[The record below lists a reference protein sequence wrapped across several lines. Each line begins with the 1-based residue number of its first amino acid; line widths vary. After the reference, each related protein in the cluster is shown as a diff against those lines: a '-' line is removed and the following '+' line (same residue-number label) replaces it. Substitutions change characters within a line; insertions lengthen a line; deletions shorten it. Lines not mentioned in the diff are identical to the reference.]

1 MTKPIVHVIGTG
13 GSISCIGESRTDFLD
28 YGYADRHYTIHEM
41 LARVPE
47 IERIAAI
54 RSEQLSNV
62 ASGELSPAHWL
73 ALAKRINTI
82 FRDAP
87 ETAGVAVTH
96 GTATLEETSYFLNLT
111 VKSTKPV
118 VVTGAMRP
126 MTAMS
131 NDADVNLFDAVRI
144 AACDH
149 ARNRGVLAVLNNQ
162 IHAAREVSKSNT
174 SRLDTFKTPDLG
186 YLGYADSDGQIVFYR
201 SVERCHTAQ
210 TEFDV
215 DRVDVLP
222 RVDIAHAYSG
232 ADGTAIEAF
241 AKSGCA
247 GLVAGGLGSGSTP
260 RPFLNALTALTR
272 SGVPVVVASQ
282 SGSGRVM
289 ARRIFTDHGLIPSD
303 NLSPRKARILLM
315 LALTRTRDPAE
326 IARMFQTY

>member
-1 MTKPIVHVIGTG
+1 MRPIVHVIGTG

-28 YGYADRHYTIHEM
+28 YGYADRHYSIEEM
-41 LARVPE
+41 LARLPE
-47 IERIAAI
+47 LEHIATV
-54 RSEQLSNV
+54 RCEQLTNV
-62 ASGELSPAHWL
+62 SSGELAPTHWL
-73 ALAKRINTI
+73 ALAKRINAI

-87 ETAGVAVTH
+87 DTAGVAVTH
-96 GTATLEETSYFLNLT
+96 GTATLEETAYFLNLT
-111 VKSTKPV
+111 VKSAKPV

-126 MTAMS
+126 LTAMS
-131 NDADVNLFDAVRI
+131 NDAEVNLFDAIRI
-144 AACDH
+144 AASEH
-149 ARNRGVLAVLNNQ
+149 AADRGVLAVLNNQ
-162 IHAAREVSKSNT
+162 IHAARDVTKSNT

-186 YLGYADSDGQIVFYR
+186 YLGYADSDGEIVFYR
-201 SVERCHTAQ
+201 EVSRRHTAQ

-215 DRVDVLP
+215 DALDAVP
-222 RVDIAHAYSG
+222 RVDIAHAYAG

-241 AKSGCA
+241 AKAGCA

-260 RPFLNALTALTR
+260 RPFLNALAEVTR
-272 SGVPVVVASQ
+272 AGVPVVVASQ

-315 LALTRTRDPAE
+315 LALTRTRDPVE